1 MFTTNN
7 AIKSIVFTGCLFF
20 IGNAV
25 FAQQLTDNEIKK
37 NITPILS
44 PLQKL
49 VQLEPKSFEFETNK
63 FRHLKLQQGR
73 KYGFISENVQ
83 TIFPELVSVKTVS
96 YMFAKNGY
104 RDASFKM
111 VDESSL
117 IPLLVAS
124 IKEQQEQIE
133 QLKAAIEDL
142 KSKKTVASN

>member
-1 MFTTNN
+1 MFTTNKS
-7 AIKSIVFTGCLFF
+7 IKGIVFTICLFF
-20 IGNAV
+20 ISSTV

-37 NITPILS
+37 NITPIIS

-49 VQLEPKSFEFETNK
+49 VQLEPKCYEFETNK

-83 TIFPELVSVKTVS
+83 TVFPELVSVKTVS

-111 VDESSL
+111 VDETSL